1 MTLLDAAPPLPG
13 NARPRLATAGEFK
26 QGMRKLAAGVNVVT
40 VFEEGYAQGLTAT
53 AVCSLSAEP
62 PHLLVC
68 VNSSASAHGAIH
80 RAGAFGL
87 NVLAREQEEIARRF
101 AGMDGG
107 ERTRRFEVGRWTNLS
122 TGTPLLEDA
131 LAAFDCLVVREI
143 SAATHTIF
151 IGRVLGVLTSDS
163 GTPLVFH
170 DSRFTGAGEAAA
182 G

>member
-1 MTLLDAAPPLPG
+1 MTLEARLTSAPSNDRKLAS
-13 NARPRLATAGEFK
+13 AREFK

-40 VFEEGYAQGLTAT
+40 VLEEGYAQGLTAT

-87 NVLAREQEEIARRF
+87 NILCVDQENIARRF
-101 AGMDGG
+101 GGMDEGD
-107 ERTRRFEVGRWTNLS
+107 RAHRFDVGRWTAGV
-122 TGTPLLEDA
+122 TGAPLLEDA
-131 LAAFDCLVVREI
+131 LSAFDCLVVREI
-143 SAATHTIF
+143 SAATHSIF
-151 IGRVLGVLTSDS
+151 IGRVLDVRVGQ

-170 DSRFTGAGEAAA
+170 DGVFTETARKM
-182 G
+182 